1 MKIIE
6 LIIDEED
13 IYGGIDAI
21 SIVEHPAIEEDFV
34 ALNKQKEYKLQAT
47 DKDKKLLSGALLIPN
62 KMIYRKERD
71 EEYHI
76 YFSRETVRKASQM
89 YLQKGNQNNA
99 TFEHEMPVQGLSL
112 VESWIIDD
120 KENDKSNMYGMDLPL
135 GTWFGTI
142 KVNNDKIWNEFVK
155 TGVVKGFSI
164 EGYFSNKAELS
175 QKEQKADEVVEKL
188 RDLFKKKEELE
199 TYNDAKKKQ

>member
-13 IYGGIDAI
+13 VYGGIDAI

-175 QKEQKADEVVEKL
+175 QKEQKADEIVEKL
-188 RDLFKKKEELE
+188 KSLFKSID
-199 TYNDAKKKQ
+199 NAKKK

>member
-13 IYGGIDAI
+13 VYGGIDAI

-175 QKEQKADEVVEKL
+175 QKEQKADEIVEKL
-188 RDLFKKKEELE
+188 KSLLKSID
-199 TYNDAKKKQ
+199 NAKKK

>member
-13 IYGGIDAI
+13 VYGGIDAI

-164 EGYFSNKAELS
+164 EG
-175 QKEQKADEVVEKL
+175 
-188 RDLFKKKEELE
+188 
-199 TYNDAKKKQ
+199 

>member
-13 IYGGIDAI
+13 VYGGIDAI

-175 QKEQKADEVVEKL
+175 QKEQKADEIVEKL
-188 RDLFKKKEELE
+188 KSLFKKHR
-199 TYNDAKKKQ
+199 